1 MEPLTSRYPMNNR
14 PLGHVFANVFA
25 DPMFKVEGMLVWMYH
40 RCEGR
45 VRRGNKRVLNGFR
58 METLQQMIKV
68 CYDFAGM
75 TASESQNTMDN
86 VVAMTDLSDDD
97 HSPRAHLSM
106 DEKQV
111 EIQQAYQAFQVGLDL
126 VRQMRQAEARHS
138 ENADGETNN
147 EEANNEQMDQGSSSG
162 SEGLPVRLR
171 KRHLI
176 QTCGWKSIMEVT
188 MKWKMKIEI
197 RVDPL

>member
-1 MEPLTSRYPMNNR
+1 
-14 PLGHVFANVFA
+14 
-25 DPMFKVEGMLVWMYH
+25 MFKVEGMLVWMYH